1 MASHALV
8 SGGLATLVRS
18 ARRFSRRSAMAKNA
32 SSSDGLSD
40 DIGSGDIKPRRP
52 PVDKTRSLRIAAVC
66 PRGTRQAA
74 GEGSR
79 ESTKSWKWA
88 STHLHPAGWAYGSSH
103 RLQCWSRR
111 LRDASRFPPA
121 GRADAKSPL
130 PRITSPVQPAPGE
143 LALLESW
150 AAASRGSAG
159 RFSSAGAAQRN
170 TQERHVLLPSR
181 L

>member
-1 MASHALV
+1 MASHAPV

-18 ARRFSRRSAMAKNA
+18 ARRFTRRSVMAKNA

-40 DIGSGDIKPRRP
+40 DSAQGHKTTSPAGRQNTFFADRRG
-52 PVDKTRSLRIAAVC
+52 V

-88 STHLHPAGWAYGSSH
+88 STHLHPVGWAYGSSH

-143 LALLESW
+143 LALLESS